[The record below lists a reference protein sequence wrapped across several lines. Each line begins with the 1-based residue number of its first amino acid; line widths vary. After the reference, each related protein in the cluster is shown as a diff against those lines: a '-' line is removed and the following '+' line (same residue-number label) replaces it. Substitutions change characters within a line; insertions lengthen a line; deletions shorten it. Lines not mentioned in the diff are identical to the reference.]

1 MIRFSSRASRV
12 AIISSSVASSSVS
25 LSTKSAW
32 AAIREANGSS
42 SGTSPIAE
50 RLGAVGLKGCASG
63 REPRGCPRKRD
74 GVADVLE
81 LANPLNQPLH
91 PHPEARVLH
100 AAEATGV
107 EVPIVRLR
115 VLSLFSERL
124 LDPVEVRLAFAPS
137 DDLADPVAGDHI
149 EREDEIRMLRVPRLV
164 EGLRDPRVVRHDDRR
179 SEEHTS
185 ELQSRQYLVCRLL
198 L

>member
-1 MIRFSSRASRV
+1 MIRFSARAARAALIPSRV
-12 AIISSSVASSSVS
+12 ASSAVS
-25 LSTKSAW
+25 LSTKCAW
-32 AAIREANGSS
+32 AGLRGANGSS
-42 SGTSPIAE
+42 SGTAPIAE

-115 VLSLFSERL
+115 VLSLISVRTLDRL
-124 LDPVEVRLAFAPS
+124 WVRLS
-137 DDLADPVAGDHI
+137 C
-149 EREDEIRMLRVPRLV
+149 
-164 EGLRDPRVVRHDDRR
+164 
-179 SEEHTS
+179 S
-185 ELQSRQYLVCRLL
+185 
-198 L
+198 